1 MTDMEGQ
8 ARDDSSSRADI
19 EQLCWRNLLS
29 AREERFF
36 FKDRQHRF
44 LLVSEGWLAAV
55 ADGLSLEAVIGKTD
69 VDFFTAPH
77 ATAAVDA
84 ERWIMETGE
93 AIIGRIERETFSD
106 RHDAW
111 VSTSRWPLRNA
122 EGDIVGT
129 FGVSRDITAE
139 MQDPLTGLANRLA
152 LMDRLR
158 QAVAALDRTPGR
170 IALLVLDVDGFK
182 GINDTWGHRTG
193 DRVLSRVGNRLNSVS
208 RRFDTVARYGGDEFV
223 MLVTALRDEENVL
236 AIGERVREAI
246 CAPMSAGGQPLTLTA
261 SIGAVLC
268 TDSQADID
276 EVLEQG
282 DIAMYAAKRS
292 GQGRLVV
299 YDPEVH
305 APMGR
310 QVSDAD

>member
-1 MTDMEGQ
+1 MTDMDGQ
-8 ARDDSSSRADI
+8 ARDEPSRADI

-29 AREERFF
+29 VREERVF

-44 LLVSEGWLAAV
+44 LLVSEGWLTGV
-55 ADGLSLEAVIGKTD
+55 ADGMPLESVIGKTD
-69 VDFFTAPH
+69 SDFFTGPH
-77 ATAAVDA
+77 AAGALEA
-84 ERWIMETGE
+84 EQWVMETGE
-93 AIIGRIERETFSD
+93 PIIGRIERETFND
-106 RHDAW
+106 RPDAW
-111 VSTSRWPLRNA
+111 VSTNRWPLRNA
-122 EGDIVGT
+122 EGEIVGT

-139 MQDPLTGLANRLA
+139 MLDPVTGLANRLA

-170 IALLVLDVDGFK
+170 IALLFLDVDGFK
-182 GINDTWGHRTG
+182 AINDAWGHRTG
-193 DRVLSRVGNRLNSVS
+193 DRVLSRIGNRLNSVS

-223 MLVTALRDEENVL
+223 MLVTALREEENVL

-246 CAPMSAGGQPLTLTA
+246 CAPLHAGGQALALTA

-268 TDSQADID
+268 TDPHADI
-276 EVLEQG
+276 EELLEQG

-292 GQGRLVV
+292 GRGRLVI
-299 YDPEVH
+299 YDADVH

-310 QVSDAD
+310 QVSDAG